1 MAEDKTKKPGKAA
14 EGAKTDSKKTDTK
27 SADAKKAE
35 PKKADA
41 KKPKAE
47 AKVAVALEV
56 VPKDYVPRLRKH
68 YDEVVRPAL
77 IAKFGYKNVM
87 EVPKISKIVL
97 NMGIGEATQDSKLVQ
112 VAASE
117 LERIAGQKVVITKA
131 RNAIAQFKIR
141 ENLAIGAK
149 VTMRKVRMY
158 EFLDRL
164 ITIALPRVRDFRGL
178 TERSFDGN
186 GNYAF
191 GIKEH
196 LIFPEIDYDR
206 IDRVWGMDVII
217 CTTAR
222 TDEEARALIEAVNFP
237 FRKPAR
243 KAA

>member
-1 MAEDKTKKPGKAA
+1 MAKE
-14 EGAKTDSKKTDTK
+14 E
-27 SADAKKAE
+27 AKKA
-35 PKKADA
+35 AA
-41 KKPKAE
+41 KKPAAQAKSAEGKGKSAKAE
-47 AKVAVALEV
+47 KAAAAPKAAPGSEV
-56 VPKDYVPRLRKH
+56 TPADYVPRLRKH

-77 IAKFGYKNVM
+77 IKQFGYENAM
-87 EVPKISKIVL
+87 QVPKITKIVL

-117 LERIAGQKVVITKA
+117 MEKIAGQKPVITKT
-131 RNAIAQFKIR
+131 RKAIAQFKIR

-149 VTMRKVRMY
+149 VTLRKVRMY

-164 ITIALPRVRDFRGL
+164 INIALPRVRDFRGL
-178 TERSFDGN
+178 TDRSFDGN

-196 LIFPEIDYDR
+196 IIFPEIDYDR
-206 IDRVWGMDVII
+206 IDRVWGMDIII
-217 CTTAR
+217 CTSAKN
-222 TDEEARALIEAVNFP
+222 DAEARALIDAFNFP

>member
-1 MAEDKTKKPGKAA
+1 MAKE
-14 EGAKTDSKKTDTK
+14 E
-27 SADAKKAE
+27 AKKAAAKKPAAE
-35 PKKADA
+35 AKSKPKKAE
-41 KKPKAE
+41 KAE
-47 AKVAVALEV
+47 AA
-56 VPKDYVPRLRKH
+56 PKAASGAEQAPAGYVPRLRKH

-77 IAKFGYKNVM
+77 IEQFGYANAM
-87 EVPKISKIVL
+87 QVPKITKIVL

-112 VAASE
+112 VAVGE
-117 LERIAGQKVVITKA
+117 LEKIAGQKAVVTKA

-141 ENLAIGAK
+141 EGQAVGAK
-149 VTMRKVRMY
+149 VTLRKVRMY

-164 ITIALPRVRDFRGL
+164 INIALPRVRDFRGL
-178 TERSFDGN
+178 TDRSFDGN

-196 LIFPEIDYDR
+196 IIFPEIDYDR

-217 CTTAR
+217 CTSATNDA
-222 TDEEARALIEAVNFP
+222 EARALIDAFNFP

>member
-1 MAEDKTKKPGKAA
+1 MAEDKEKKAPKKDAA
-14 EGAKTDSKKTDTK
+14 AAAPKK
-27 SADAKKAE
+27 DAKKDT
-35 PKKADA
+35 KKDA
-41 KKPKAE
+41 KKSAPAE
-47 AKVAVALEV
+47 KQAGPVEAL
-56 VPKDYVPRLRKH
+56 PDGYVPRLRQY
-68 YDEVVRPAL
+68 YDEVVKPEL
-77 IAKFGYKNVM
+77 IKKFGYKNVM
-87 EVPKISKIVL
+87 EVPRLSKIVL

-117 LERIAGQKVVITKA
+117 LEKIAGQKVVITKS
-131 RNAIAQFKIR
+131 RKAIAQFKIR

-164 ITIALPRVRDFRGL
+164 INIALPRVRDFRGL
-178 TERSFDGN
+178 SERSFDGN

-196 LIFPEIDYDR
+196 LIFPEVDYDK

-222 TDEEARALIEAVNFP
+222 SDEEARALIEAFNFP

-243 KAA
+243 KQAA

>member
-1 MAEDKTKKPGKAA
+1 MAKE
-14 EGAKTDSKKTDTK
+14 E
-27 SADAKKAE
+27 AKKAAAKKPAAE
-35 PKKADA
+35 AKSKPKKAE
-41 KKPKAE
+41 KAE
-47 AKVAVALEV
+47 AAPKAAPGAEQ
-56 VPKDYVPRLRKH
+56 VPAGYVPRLRKH

-77 IAKFGYKNVM
+77 VEQFGYDNAM
-87 EVPKISKIVL
+87 QVPKITKIVL

-112 VAASE
+112 VAVAE
-117 LERIAGQKVVITKA
+117 LEKIAGQKAVVTKA

-141 ENLAIGAK
+141 EGQAVGAK
-149 VTMRKVRMY
+149 VTLRKVRMY

-164 ITIALPRVRDFRGL
+164 INIALPRVRDFRGL
-178 TERSFDGN
+178 TDRSFDGN

-196 LIFPEIDYDR
+196 IIFPEIDYDR

-217 CTTAR
+217 CTSATNDA
-222 TDEEARALIEAVNFP
+222 EARALIDAFNFP

>member
-1 MAEDKTKKPGKAA
+1 MNTRLEKFYKD
-14 EGAKTDSKKTDTK
+14 
-27 SADAKKAE
+27 
-35 PKKADA
+35 
-41 KKPKAE
+41 
-47 AKVAVALEV
+47 EV
-56 VPKDYVPRLRKH
+56 VPKLMKQ
-68 YDEVVRPAL
+68 
-77 IAKFGYKNVM
+77 FGYTNPM
-87 EVPKISKIVL
+87 QVPKVTKIVL

-112 VAASE
+112 VAVAE
-117 LERIAGQKVVITKA
+117 LERIAGQKVVVTKA
-131 RNAIAQFKIR
+131 RQAIAQFKIR

-164 ITIALPRVRDFRGL
+164 INIALPRVRDFRGL
-178 TERSFDGN
+178 SDRSFDGN

-196 LIFPEIDYDR
+196 IVFPEIDYDK

-217 CTTAR
+217 CTSAK
-222 TDEEARALIEAVNFP
+222 TDAEARALIDAFNFP